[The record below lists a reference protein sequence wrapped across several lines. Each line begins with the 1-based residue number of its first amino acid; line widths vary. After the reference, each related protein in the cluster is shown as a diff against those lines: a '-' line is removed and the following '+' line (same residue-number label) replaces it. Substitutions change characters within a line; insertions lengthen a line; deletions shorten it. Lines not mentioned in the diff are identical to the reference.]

1 MVPGVSVSW
10 TLNMKLFIIN
20 LQDTQYLI
28 SALQTLKWVE
38 STRHQH
44 SKIKLMAIC
53 SFSMSN
59 LFLSSKAR
67 CLLYLSDSRR
77 KFNISFMVKL
87 AEKKTTPKH
96 WIYILHTYQW
106 SQNAN
111 RDSMNYSKGARA
123 CVRLLLCTR
132 TPVWF
137 GEVTQLSPSHG
148 EAVWLRFTTAW
159 KNPEFSFNW
168 EIQRKVNK

>member
-1 MVPGVSVSW
+1 
-10 TLNMKLFIIN
+10 MKLFIIN

-28 SALQTLKWVE
+28 SALQTLKRVE

-59 LFLSSKAR
+59 LFLPLKLGAYFILVTLEESSTYPLWWN
-67 CLLYLSDSRR
+67 LL
-77 KFNISFMVKL
+77 K
-87 AEKKTTPKH
+87 KKTTPKH
-96 WIYILHTYQW
+96 WIYMLHTYQW

-111 RDSMNYSKGARA
+111 TDSMNSSKGARA

-148 EAVWLRFTTAW
+148 EAVGWDLQQPGKTQNLASIEKFRE
-159 KNPEFSFNW
+159 KSINS
-168 EIQRKVNK
+168 